1 MTLREVSYKQ
11 WRATPVNLAKF
22 TFSRL
27 QRFAATLNVFSE
39 ASENPTAWVFL
50 NYKMEKDILFYDGNC
65 GLCNRVVQWVI
76 RFEKSPK
83 LYFSPIESDFATRFF
98 EEKGCAKPDLS
109 TFYLYTSYQL
119 YSQSTGFFKVLP
131 FLKWYFSFLNIFKL
145 IPICQRDQLYRF
157 VAKNRKR
164 FQPKNC
170 KLNNS
175 IKYRILID

>member
-145 IPICQRDQLYRF
+145 IPICQRDQIYRF

-164 FQPKNC
+164 FIAKSC
-170 KLNNS
+170 KINTFSKSRFLFE
-175 IKYRILID
+175 